1 MRVKPTEYVGLRIDQ
16 RSFLPGPRD
25 HDHHLPI
32 IRNLAYNILK
42 YLEDEIVKDKEI
54 SDLGPCSEFSTSAR
68 RGSQSSQSSGTSA
81 ISTLMGEKFVLVS
94 PTIPEDPM
102 EDVENTL
109 IQETATHLTC
119 AKCAEEVT
127 ADFPKDTVFLSCK
140 HAVHY
145 DCIDNPRKKCPT
157 CSTEDLEM
165 FPVEQLSAQKKRTS
179 DSTTEESSS
188 KKKKTSVKEGDSTML
203 KKLVKELKDDS
214 INQELSFPTQT
225 PEDSYTH
232 LYKEIVEAETQNDS
246 ASQRV
251 DKEIKEQLPEG
262 ITDTTRWKQTER
274 ARKIHELFLEIGVDK
289 IQ

>member
-1 MRVKPTEYVGLRIDQ
+1 MYKRYFTRPDVCPFPDCGMKVD
-16 RSFLPGPRD
+16 
-25 HDHHLPI
+25 I
-32 IRNLAYNILK
+32 IYP
-42 YLEDEIVKDKEI
+42 V
-54 SDLGPCSEFSTSAR
+54 STSAR

-251 DKEIKEQLPEG
+251 LLCYFQFGKKIA
-262 ITDTTRWKQTER
+262 ER
-274 ARKIHELFLEIGVDK
+274 LDYYKNEKKYRDRIGR
-289 IQ
+289 